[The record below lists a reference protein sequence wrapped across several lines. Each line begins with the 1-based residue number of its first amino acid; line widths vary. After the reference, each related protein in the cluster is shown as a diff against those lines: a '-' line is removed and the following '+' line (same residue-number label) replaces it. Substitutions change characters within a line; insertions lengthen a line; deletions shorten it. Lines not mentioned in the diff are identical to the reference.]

1 MSSIRSESCLASRSG
16 ASGGRSAGA
25 ALARRWLNRVGELLL
40 IWAERSHQRRQ
51 LQLLTQRDL
60 RDLNLTRGDV
70 EQEASK
76 PFWRS

>member
-1 MSSIRSESCLASRSG
+1 MSSIRSESCLASRAG
-16 ASGGRSAGA
+16 ASSGRSAGA
-25 ALARRWLNRVGELLL
+25 ALARRWLNRLGDLLL
-40 IWAERSHQRRQ
+40 VWAERSHQRRQ

-60 RDLNLTRGDV
+60 RDLNLTLGDV

>member
-16 ASGGRSAGA
+16 AAGGRSAGA